1 LKALVTGGAG
11 FIGSH
16 LCERLLESG
25 WDVAVID
32 DLSTGR
38 SSNLEKILDNP
49 HFAFVE
55 GNVRDAKVMEG
66 LAGECD
72 AIFHLAA
79 AVGVQL
85 IVDRPVHT
93 IETNIHG
100 TEVVLEIADRF
111 KKKVLLASTSEVY
124 GKNEQVPFC
133 EDDDTLLG
141 STQFSRWSYACSKA
155 IDEFLAFAY
164 HRQYGLDVVVARLF
178 NTIGPRQ
185 VGQYGMVVP
194 RFIQWALRDEPVL
207 IYGDGRQSRCFAY
220 VGDVVDGLIGLINSD
235 NAAGSVY
242 NIGSNEEI
250 TIEALAD
257 LIITRTHSKSEK
269 QFVSYEAAYG
279 KAFDD
284 MSRRVPSLE
293 RILRQIGYEPR
304 TNLEQTLEIIIE
316 HFKGANE

>member
-1 LKALVTGGAG
+1 V
-11 FIGSH
+11 S
-16 LCERLLESG
+16 
-25 WDVAVID
+25 VID

-38 SSNLEKILDNP
+38 LSNIGAISDNP
-49 HFAFVE
+49 KFQFVE
-55 GNVRDAKVMEG
+55 GSVRDAKVMEG

-72 AIFHLAA
+72 VIFHMAA

-100 TEVVLEIADRF
+100 TEVVLEVANRF
-111 KKKVLLASTSEVY
+111 KKNVLLASTSEVY
-124 GKNEQVPFC
+124 GKNEQVPFR

-141 STQFSRWSYACSKA
+141 STRFSRWSYACSKA

-164 HRQYGLDVVVARLF
+164 HDQFGLDVVVARLF

-242 NIGSNEEI
+242 NIGSDEEI
-250 TIEALAD
+250 TIEGLAD
-257 LIITRTHSKSEK
+257 LIITKTDSKSEK
-269 QFVSYEAAYG
+269 RFVSYEKAYG

-284 MSRRVPSLE
+284 MARRVPSLE
-293 RILRQIGYEPR
+293 RIRKQTGYEPR
-304 TNLEQTLEIIIE
+304 TDLERTLEIIISY
-316 HFKGANE
+316 FKETAE